1 MKEDMAIFLRWAQTA
16 HPLLVQFIIQQVL
29 SQEQAAS
36 LADLARAEVARLEAK
51 VARLRAEDAWLTIA
65 EIEGA
70 LAGDETGRGGHN
82 RVEEER
88 RL

>member
-1 MKEDMAIFLRWAQTA
+1 MKEDMAIFLHWSQTA
-16 HPLLVQFIIQQVL
+16 HPLLVQFIIRQVL
-29 SQEQAAS
+29 SQEQAAA

-70 LAGDETGRGGHN
+70 LAGVETART
-82 RVEEER
+82 RD
-88 RL
+88 